1 LHNAINDDVLDA
13 AVFTFSILTDED
25 GVDVVVGG
33 FVAGNG
39 FAGADVGKK
48 VESSA
53 ESEVE

>member
-1 LHNAINDDVLDA
+1 VLDA